1 MLESR
6 TLVIFTFTSAP
17 TTIRGRKYCFPTMK
31 SDNLNCISCF
41 NAMYQVKHPSARR
54 LNHAQMAHFGQNDC
68 KCLEMCNIRQHADAR
83 RSAEMQRPR
92 ANSDISSRCTH
103 SSQQS
108 RAPTS
113 RGAFVRR

>member
-1 MLESR
+1 VFFEADFRDESQIVNVPTFENVGATESPNMLESR

-41 NAMYQVKHPSARR
+41 NAMYRVKHPSARR

-83 RSAEMQRPR
+83 RSAE
-92 ANSDISSRCTH
+92 T
-103 SSQQS
+103 
-108 RAPTS
+108 
-113 RGAFVRR
+113 